1 MPVCDYG
8 DDDKD
13 YANVPLATLAAL
25 AAPKTHHSTT
35 ITKTLSFRIYQ
46 AHQNVLISHFRFNF
60 QHTGVV
66 QSASSAGGCTD
77 VFSVFRQRKPLVTVL
92 TRPTPSLTTN

>member
-1 MPVCDYG
+1 MPVYDYG

-60 QHTGVV
+60 QHQNPSTT
-66 QSASSAGGCTD
+66 CTTKISKKIQH
-77 VFSVFRQRKPLVTVL
+77 FPHLNIT
-92 TRPTPSLTTN
+92 